1 MQEREASAVVKPS
14 LTLEERYKGL
24 QGNVKTLIQGDALNA
39 WLRQQAAPVDVAIT
53 TLLSSVQGAALGGLM
68 GVLAG
73 DVQKAIPSQPGS
85 VNPQAASVFQQAQA
99 LAGGPW
105 VQARNFAVMTGVNAG
120 ISCAMKRARG
130 GVEDIQ
136 TNMVAAFGSGAI
148 FSLVSGAGG
157 QNMIPNAVMTGAFF
171 AAIQGGLFKL
181 GKVAK
186 PPPDDIYYMNGRGM
200 LQQLG
205 LERYYKNLKRGLL
218 ADSTLSLLN
227 DSALRDVNIPPGPRL
242 LILDFVK
249 RNPGFNNQS

>member
-1 MQEREASAVVKPS
+1 MQERQSSVAVKPS
-14 LTLEERYKGL
+14 LQERYKEL
-24 QGNVKTLIQGDALNA
+24 QGNAKTLLQGDALNA
-39 WLRQQAAPVDVAIT
+39 WLRQQSAPVEVAIT
-53 TLLSSVQGAALGGLM
+53 TLTSAVQGAGLGGLM

-73 DVQKAIPSQPGS
+73 DVQKVFPSQPGNM
-85 VNPQAASVFQQAQA
+85 NPQAPFQQAQA

-157 QNMIPNAVMTGAFF
+157 QNVLPNAVITGAFF
-171 AAIQGGLFKL
+171 AAIQGGLYKL
-181 GKVAK
+181 SKVSK
-186 PPPDDIYYMNGRGM
+186 PPPDDIYYMNGKSM

-205 LERYYKNLKRGLL
+205 LERYLKNLKRGLL

-227 DSALRDVNIPPGPRL
+227 DSALREVNIPPGPRL

-249 RNPGFNNQS
+249 R